1 MLPSVLKARLLPIIL
16 TLSYCPT
23 ALTLRAAGSK
33 LPQWSTRN
41 LHTSQNIYNLTVY
54 PNNKPMLENGAAAVP
69 PGLFNNEA
77 TGRVSPIG
85 NFSGFDDSIEYFIAL
100 APAPQN
106 DPGVAFYA
114 AEVVEFTSGCPDV
127 AASVVYQR
135 TGTVDP
141 VTAELDKSKPTSTLT
156 QIAFWKFDSSGAV
169 LRYAAWIAATT
180 GIEFSNVVVD
190 HAAPAALCPVIQQRC
205 TGGNRQYFDTLTC
218 NTALQL
224 KPFGSSD
231 EAWGDDIVCRAIH
244 LVLTQ
249 VGPEVHCP
257 HVGPKGGEAPDNYE
271 CVDID
276 YSEEYF
282 DDAALFAPPLGAV
295 FTCGGPLLPE

>member
-23 ALTLRAAGSK
+23 ALTLRAAGLK

-41 LHTSQNIYNLTVY
+41 LHTIQNIYNLTVY
-54 PNNKPMLENGAAAVP
+54 PNNKPILENGAAAVP
-69 PGLFNNEA
+69 PGLFNNKA
-77 TGRVSPIG
+77 TGLVSPIG

-127 AASVVYQR
+127 AASVVYQQ

-156 QIAFWKFDSSGAV
+156 QVCPKVTVPSLSP
-169 LRYAAWIAATT
+169 L
-180 GIEFSNVVVD
+180 NV
-190 HAAPAALCPVIQQRC
+190 
-205 TGGNRQYFDTLTC
+205 
-218 NTALQL
+218 
-224 KPFGSSD
+224 
-231 EAWGDDIVCRAIH
+231 
-244 LVLTQ
+244 
-249 VGPEVHCP
+249 
-257 HVGPKGGEAPDNYE
+257 
-271 CVDID
+271 
-276 YSEEYF
+276 
-282 DDAALFAPPLGAV
+282 
-295 FTCGGPLLPE
+295 CG